1 MDARTTWPALLS
13 ALIRGDSLTADESEW
28 AMNEI
33 MEGIAT
39 PSQIA
44 GFGIALRIKG
54 TSVAEMTGL
63 ARSMLAHATPISLPG
78 QLTDL
83 VGTGGDG
90 ARTVNVSTMGT
101 IVAAAAGTRMIKHG
115 NRAASSACGAAD
127 VLEALGV
134 VIDLPPAATAAL
146 AAEVGVAFLFAPL
159 YHPALRY
166 AGPTRS
172 ELGVPT
178 VFNFLGPVANPARPT
193 AQAVGVFDPRM
204 GEILAG
210 VLAGRGCSALVFHGQ
225 DGLDELTTT
234 GPSTLWVVHDGQ
246 VAQTEFSP
254 SSLGLPPAATAE
266 LAAEV
271 GVAFLF
277 APLYHPALRY
287 AGPTRSELG
296 VPTVCNFLGPVANP
310 ARPTAQAVGV
320 FDPRMGEIIAGVLA
334 GRGCS
339 ALVFRGEDGLDE
351 LTTTGPSTM
360 WVVHDGQVAETAF
373 DPSSLGLPLASLA
386 DLRGGDAAHTA
397 AVARAVLAGERGPVR
412 DVVLL
417 NAAAALA
424 ATAGVAGPEAVVP
437 ALADGYARAT
447 EAVDSGA
454 ASALLGRW
462 IEVSRRLAPPL
473 PSR

>member
-1 MDARTTWPALLS
+1 MDARTTWPALLG

-33 MEGIAT
+33 MEGAAT

-44 GFGIALRIKG
+44 GFGVALRIKG

-63 ARSMLAHATPISLPG
+63 ARAMLAHATPIRVTG
-78 QLTDL
+78 RLTDL

-101 IVAAAAGTRMIKHG
+101 IVAAAAGARMVKHG

-134 VIDLPPAATAAL
+134 IIDLPPAATAEL
-146 AAEVGVAFLFAPL
+146 ADEVGAAFLFAPL

-178 VFNFLGPVANPARPT
+178 VFNFLGPVANPARPS
-193 AQAVGVFDPRM
+193 AQAVGVFDPLM
-204 GEILAG
+204 GGVIAG
-210 VLAGRGCSALVFHGQ
+210 VLAARGCSALVFHGS

-234 GPSTLWVVHDGQ
+234 GPS
-246 VAQTEFSP
+246 E
-254 SSLGLPPAATAE
+254 
-266 LAAEV
+266 
-271 GVAFLF
+271 
-277 APLYHPALRY
+277 
-287 AGPTRSELG
+287 
-296 VPTVCNFLGPVANP
+296 
-310 ARPTAQAVGV
+310 
-320 FDPRMGEIIAGVLA
+320 
-334 GRGCS
+334 
-339 ALVFRGEDGLDE
+339 
-351 LTTTGPSTM
+351 M
-360 WVVHDGQVAETAF
+360 WVVHDGEVAKTEFSPA
-373 DPSSLGLPLASLA
+373 DLGLAAATPA
-386 DLRGGDAAHTA
+386 DLRGGDATQNA

-412 DVVLL
+412 DIVLL

-424 ATAGVAGPEAVVP
+424 AAAGVPGPEAVTS
-437 ALADGYARAT
+437 ALAEGYARAA

-454 ASALLGRW
+454 ARALLDRW
-462 IEVSRRLAPPL
+462 IEASHRLDPKD
-473 PSR
+473 R